1 MSFCRLV
8 LLQVLA
14 ALLFIAA
21 GTASLSAQS
30 KKQLPPPPAHAKS
43 PSPAVTDDFV
53 HQQFDENC
61 SLLAGPPLGAVLFQA
76 LSVGLGILLLAGLWT
91 PVAGTLV
98 AAEALWNVFSS
109 GHPWRWI
116 MLATLGAALA
126 LIGPGAWSIDARLFG
141 WRRLEIRDRK
151 SQDSPP

>member
-1 MSFCRLV
+1 MR
-8 LLQVLA
+8 
-14 ALLFIAA
+14 
-21 GTASLSAQS
+21 LSAGMAMVIQGVS
-30 KKQLPPPPAHAKS
+30 A
-43 PSPAVTDDFV
+43 
-53 HQQFDENC
+53 
-61 SLLAGPPLGAVLFQA
+61 LLAGPPLGAVLFQS
-76 LSVGLGILLLAGLWT
+76 LSIGLGLLFLAGLWT

-109 GHPWRWI
+109 GPSWRWI

>member
-1 MSFCRLV
+1 MIVQGIST
-8 LLQVLA
+8 LL
-14 ALLFIAA
+14 
-21 GTASLSAQS
+21 T
-30 KKQLPPPPAHAKS
+30 
-43 PSPAVTDDFV
+43 
-53 HQQFDENC
+53 
-61 SLLAGPPLGAVLFQA
+61 GPPLGAALFQV
-76 LSVGLGILLLAGLWT
+76 LSIGLGILLLVGLWT

-141 WRRLEIRDRK
+141 WRRLEIRDQK
-151 SQDSPP
+151 SRNSPP

>member
-1 MSFCRLV
+1 MRLSAGMGMA
-8 LLQVLA
+8 LQGVSALLA
-14 ALLFIAA
+14 A
-21 GTASLSAQS
+21 
-30 KKQLPPPPAHAKS
+30 PPPG
-43 PSPAVTDDFV
+43 VF
-53 HQQFDENC
+53 
-61 SLLAGPPLGAVLFQA
+61 LFQT
-76 LSVGLGILLLAGLWT
+76 LSIGLGLLLLAGLWT

-98 AAEALWNVFSS
+98 AAQALWNVFSS

-141 WRRLEIRDRK
+141 WKRFEIRDRN